1 MLTGYKHK
9 IQRVTCDN
17 ITSKANEIVATE
29 FFDRTFKVRLNIR
42 VAILCTGLVQL
53 RKSMKEKIFF
63 REASPAC
70 R

>member
-1 MLTGYKHK
+1 M
-9 IQRVTCDN
+9 
-17 ITSKANEIVATE
+17 SKANEIVATE
-29 FFDRTFKVRLNIR
+29 FFDRTFKVQLNIR